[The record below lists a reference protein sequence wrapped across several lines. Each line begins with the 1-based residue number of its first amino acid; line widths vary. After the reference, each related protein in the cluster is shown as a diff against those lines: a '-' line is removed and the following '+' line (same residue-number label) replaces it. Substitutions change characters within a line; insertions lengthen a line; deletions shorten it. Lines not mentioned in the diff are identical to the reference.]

1 MFDTLATEERESPN
15 PPPRGVL
22 PPFGT
27 RGSGHAV
34 TRAFYAAWSHFAS
47 AKTFAH
53 ADAYNP
59 ATAPARDIRR
69 AMEKE
74 NRACRSEARTA
85 FNALVRS
92 LVAYVRRRDVRVGEA
107 ERAADEAAAA
117 VNAARVRGVAESV
130 ARRKAA
136 SRAAAAAMATEE
148 MDAGLAELVAA
159 TRREEQEEAAAAS
172 AAAFTYSFGTELLF
186 QRASP

>member
-74 NRACRSEARTA
+74 NRARRSEARTA

-92 LVAYVRRRDVRVGEA
+92 LVAYVRRRDVRVGGGGGCGGGDGASGEGTGGGTGW
-107 ERAADEAAAA
+107 EHGRDG
-117 VNAARVRGVAESV
+117 RRGGD
-130 ARRKAA
+130 RRGDGGGGQ
-136 SRAAAAAMATEE
+136 SRCKPRS
-148 MDAGLAELVAA
+148 GW
-159 TRREEQEEAAAAS
+159 RGCPRGPAS
-172 AAAFTYSFGTELLF
+172 ARG
-186 QRASP
+186 

>member
-74 NRACRSEARTA
+74 NRARRSEARTA

-172 AAAFTYSFGTELLF
+172 AAAAAAAAAAGDGEG
-186 QRASP
+186 